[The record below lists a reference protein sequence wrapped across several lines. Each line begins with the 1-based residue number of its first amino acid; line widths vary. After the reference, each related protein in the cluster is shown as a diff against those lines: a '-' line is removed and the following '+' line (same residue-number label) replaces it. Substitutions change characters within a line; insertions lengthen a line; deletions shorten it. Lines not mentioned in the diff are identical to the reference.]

1 MFKPQKKPVTNASRT
16 LTEKLQLS
24 GSLQEVN
31 ETNTNRDCLI
41 RITAVAVTAITGDH
55 VSSAALRGL
64 TNSLSDL
71 LNAIVSHLITT

>member
-41 RITAVAVTAITGDH
+41 RITAVAITAIAGDH
-55 VSSAALRGL
+55 VASAALRGL

-71 LNAIVSHLITT
+71 